1 MNDDKKI
8 CEFKAQIESLLLEA
22 GYEVTDDVLIT
33 IRKGHFVAE
42 LMTYFPEE
50 ANDCSMCFRIRVR
63 GKALNQ
69 LSIIGRIVLVNAL
82 SMNNPAFNITY
93 HHRKKAIT
101 LRYYCNLYEP
111 NGILYQLTQAKECY
125 DDLRN
130 DLKKRLPDFIKQFPC
145 PETENKQLVKTLRY
159 LHRWRLE

>member
-1 MNDDKKI
+1 MAKTIKPLSGVPDLPS
-8 CEFKAQIESLLLEA
+8 SLAYEDGTEVRLVPLEKT
-22 GYEVTDDVLIT
+22 G
-33 IRKGHFVAE
+33 
-42 LMTYFPEE
+42 
-50 ANDCSMCFRIRVR
+50 

-111 NGILYQLTQAKECY
+111 KDILYQLTQVKECY

-145 PETENKQLVKTLRY
+145 PDIQGSQQIKMLRY